1 MLDVGDKVPSYAL
14 PSSNGNPVA
23 VTDFK
28 SKKIVLYF
36 YPKDDTPGCTT
47 EACDFRDTL
56 KTYQDLNVEII
67 GVSKDAGD
75 SHEKFIAKYDLP
87 FTLLSDEDLK
97 LMLDFGVW
105 KEKSM
110 YGKTFLGIER
120 STFLLDE
127 TGVIVKA
134 WHNVKAT
141 GHVAKVLEEIQKM

>member
-23 VTDFK
+23 LTDFK
-28 SKKIVLYF
+28 GKKIVLYF

-47 EACDFRDTL
+47 EACDFRDNL

-75 SHEKFIAKYDLP
+75 SHEKFIAKYQLP

-120 STFLLDE
+120 STFLIDE
-127 TGVIVKA
+127 SGVIVKA

-141 GHVAKVLEEIQKM
+141 GHVAKVLEEIQKL